1 MLLFFIL
8 STKFETRRK
17 IEANKKIIINTIKED
32 SLVEEFIRTYPT
44 IEDKLKKYTGTENLK
59 SNQQYQKYLSEQRKI
74 LVNYL
79 GTDYGD
85 FEKAFFKYASPRIS
99 SSENSEHFNFIST
112 LLNLQSCLLKHNI
125 TIIGSMWQEKD
136 CTDLLTWNFE
146 SLCNTRLLSNL
157 INKNKEMTLEE
168 LISETSLESPQTFL
182 INLTASFYYDL
193 LAINLKKILEE
204 RCKNYSIGRD
214 AEIFQKQ
221 ELNSENACLKTEIE
235 KMKEELEKKEDAC
248 KKLKMKYEKELKNI
262 THKYEE
268 QARLLN
274 KQMEKLKKTNYIQQG
289 IPEKPVHAD
298 KLRNNNKDAST
309 IKDNYNTADDI
320 TRLADKKI
328 LFLGGNSKLV
338 KKLKKKFR
346 NAIFIEKNTSSFPD
360 KIDMAVILTK
370 FNSHTLV
377 EKFHSLSYESPEI
390 EINST
395 NADMIIRQ
403 IMLNIS

>member
-1 MLLFFIL
+1 
-8 STKFETRRK
+8 
-17 IEANKKIIINTIKED
+17 
-32 SLVEEFIRTYPT
+32 
-44 IEDKLKKYTGTENLK
+44 
-59 SNQQYQKYLSEQRKI
+59 
-74 LVNYL
+74 
-79 GTDYGD
+79 
-85 FEKAFFKYASPRIS
+85 
-99 SSENSEHFNFIST
+99 
-112 LLNLQSCLLKHNI
+112 
-125 TIIGSMWQEKD
+125 
-136 CTDLLTWNFE
+136 
-146 SLCNTRLLSNL
+146 
-157 INKNKEMTLEE
+157 MTLEE

-274 KQMEKLKKTNYIQQG
+274 KQMEKLKKTSYIQQG
-289 IPEKPVHAD
+289 ISEKPVLVD
-298 KLRNNNKDAST
+298 KLRKNNEYAST
-309 IKDNYNTADDI
+309 IEDNYNAANDI

-346 NAIFIEKNTSSFPD
+346 NAIFIEKTLLLFQI
-360 KIDMAVILTK
+360 KLTW
-370 FNSHTLV
+370 
-377 EKFHSLSYESPEI
+377 P
-390 EINST
+390 
-395 NADMIIRQ
+395 
-403 IMLNIS
+403 